1 MVGCGARDFDAS
13 LLFHAAALVLKN
25 VLDDARPPHE
35 IATPSPLSISGHVT
49 AQDGPHGDDAVC
61 HPHPRRQ
68 PANVLTKVFC
78 SRAASSTCPAEQLIE
93 AT

>member
-1 MVGCGARDFDAS
+1 MAHVISTRLFS
-13 LLFHAAALVLKN
+13 SMLLLSVLKN
-25 VLDDARPPHE
+25 VLDDARQPHE

-49 AQDGPHGDDAVC
+49 AQDGPHGDNAVC

-78 SRAASSTCPAEQLIE
+78 SRAAPSTCPAEQLIE
-93 AT
+93 AI